1 MNQEQMTI
9 YQSNL
14 VVFDEIKNV
23 LHSACNKEWSGIFL
37 IVTDKGDGAGFTL
50 DHGKIVNAGYKAI
63 RGNEALPSIK
73 NIERAR
79 FFFEQGLSVLPC
91 VANAGQDLPDTAQIL
106 NFLDINGAEKT
117 AAIADKPSSMGKV
130 MVVDDSRMVRAVV
143 KKILVKANYEIV
155 EVVDG
160 EHAISAIEQE
170 RPDLVLLDIVMP
182 GIDGNEV
189 LRRIRATEFGKELP
203 VIIMTSTDS
212 LVEEG
217 GSENGRLAKP
227 FKPDDLLL
235 KLKDYFL
242 QNESNAA

>member
-14 VVFDEIKNV
+14 VVFDEVKDV
-23 LHSACNKEWSGIFL
+23 LHSACHEEWSGVFL
-37 IVTDKGDGAGFTL
+37 IVSDNGDGAGFSL
-50 DHGKIVNAGYKAI
+50 DHGKIVDAGYKAI

-79 FFFEQGLSVLPC
+79 FFFEQGQSALPC
-91 VANAGQDLPDTAQIL
+91 ASNAEQDLPDTAQIL
-106 NFLDINGAEKT
+106 NFLGINVVDKT
-117 AAIADKPSSMGKV
+117 SAIADKPSSIRKV

-143 KKILVKANYEIV
+143 KKILAKNNYEVV
-155 EVVDG
+155 EAVDG
-160 EHAISAIEQE
+160 ESAIPAIEQE
-170 RPDLVLLDIVMP
+170 RPDLVFLDIVMP

-189 LRRIRATEFGKELP
+189 LRRVRATEFGKHLP

-217 GSENGRLAKP
+217 GNESGRLAKP

-235 KLKDYFL
+235 KLDENFL